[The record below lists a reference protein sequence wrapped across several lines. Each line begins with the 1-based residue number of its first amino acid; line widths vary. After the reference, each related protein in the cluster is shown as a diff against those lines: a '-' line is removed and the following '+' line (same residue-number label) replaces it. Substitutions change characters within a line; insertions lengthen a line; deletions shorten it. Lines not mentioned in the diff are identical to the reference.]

1 MAKML
6 EGFCSNLLE
15 LNVKIDA
22 VQNRLEEDST
32 EPNDRVL
39 LDNSLFFIGESSAG
53 DSHPL
58 GMPIAVI
65 PSITM
70 VREKKK
76 KNRMKKKTRE
86 IIKVCHVFTTL
97 PTTFFLANL
106 PLISIFGLCCHRKAI
121 MIIMNFLSR
130 KR

>member
-1 MAKML
+1 MAKIL

-15 LNVKIDA
+15 LNEKIDA
-22 VQNRLEEDST
+22 VQNRLEEEVT
-32 EPNDRVL
+32 EPNDRDL

-53 DSHPL
+53 DSDPL

-86 IIKVCHVFTTL
+86 II
-97 PTTFFLANL
+97 
-106 PLISIFGLCCHRKAI
+106 FGLCCHREAI
-121 MIIMNFLSR
+121 MIILNFLSR